1 MNRSAVVVA
10 TAAAAVAVFAL
21 AGTMYS
27 RNSTP
32 PASRPAAVESTN
44 LVRPHSPVIGPP
56 TAPVTIVEFLDP
68 SCETCRAF
76 YPIVKQIM
84 AKHPNDVRLVLR
96 YAPFHQGSDEAVK
109 ILETARL
116 QNVFEPV
123 LEALFAK
130 QPEWAVHGAPNLSRA
145 WDIAKAAGL
154 DIDRA
159 RKDAKL
165 PVHDDVLKQDIAD
178 IKEIKLNR
186 TPTFFVNGK
195 PLPSFGPDELA
206 ALVNSEVQNI
216 KSSARD

>member
-1 MNRSAVVVA
+1 MNRNVIIAG

-21 AGTMYS
+21 ASTLYS
-27 RNSTP
+27 RNSAP
-32 PASRPAAVESTN
+32 PAVPQAAVESTT
-44 LVRPHSPVIGPP
+44 LVRPHSPIIGPAK
-56 TAPVTIVEFLDP
+56 APVTIVEFLDP

-84 AKHPNDVRLVLR
+84 AKHPTDVRLVLR
-96 YAPFHQGSDEAVK
+96 YAPFHEGSDEAVK

-130 QPEWAVHGAPNLSRA
+130 QPEWAMHGAPNLSRA
-145 WDIAKAAGL
+145 WEVAKSAGL

-159 RKDAKL
+159 RKDALL
-165 PVHDDVLKQDIAD
+165 PIHDELLKQEVAD
-178 IKEIKLNR
+178 IKTIKLNR

-195 PLPSFGPDELA
+195 PLTVFGPDELA
-206 ALVNSEVQNI
+206 ALVDAEV
-216 KSSARD
+216 KASK